1 MSSAASSDD
10 SRDGLDGRDRHGDQV
25 VVSAFYKFVALE
37 DFEVF
42 RDQVL
47 EVCDEAGMRGSILL
61 ASEGINGTVAGSRR
75 ATDMLLGWLRSDHRL
90 ADLEVKE
97 SFTGEMP
104 FLRMKVRLKK
114 EIVTFR
120 QPVDPTARVGT
131 YVTPQN
137 WNSIVSDPDVLVIDT
152 RNEEEVSLGTFANA
166 VDPGTESFTEFADF
180 VATLDPQAHP
190 RVAMFCTGGIR
201 CEKASSYM
209 LDQGFAEV
217 MHLKGGILQY
227 LEDVDPEESM
237 WRGEC
242 FVFDERVTVDHDL
255 QPGDYTLCR
264 GCRKALTHDDRSAP
278 GYEEG
283 VSCAACI
290 DTVDDARVERLRE
303 RHRQV
308 MLAMERGTLH
318 LAPDA

>member
-1 MSSAASSDD
+1 MDTEETPDETLVITAFYRFVRLPDFVEF
-10 SRDGLDGRDRHGDQV
+10 RDRLLD
-25 VVSAFYKFVALE
+25 
-37 DFEVF
+37 
-42 RDQVL
+42 
-47 EVCDEAGMRGSILL
+47 VCDRADMRGSILL
-61 ASEGINGTVAGSRR
+61 APEGINGTVAASRA
-75 ATDMLLGWLRSDHRL
+75 ATDDVFNWLRSDERL

-97 SFTGEMP
+97 SFTDDLA
-104 FLRMKVRLKK
+104 FRRMKVRLKK

-131 YVTPQN
+131 YVDTRD
-137 WNSIVSDPDVLVIDT
+137 WNDVISDPDVLVIDT
-152 RNEEEVSLGTFANA
+152 RNSEEVEIGSFENA
-166 VDPGTESFTEFADF
+166 VDPNTESFTEFADY
-180 VATLDPQAHP
+180 VQTLDPNETP
-190 RVAMFCTGGIR
+190 KVAMFCTGGIR

-217 MHLKGGILQY
+217 MHLRGGILQY
-227 LEDVDPEESM
+227 LEEVDLSESL
-237 WRGEC
+237 WHGEC
-242 FVFDERVTVDHDL
+242 LVFDERVTVDHDL

-264 GCRKALTHDDRSAP
+264 GCRKALTHDDRQTE

-283 VSCAACI
+283 VSCSACI
-290 DTVDDARVERLRE
+290 DTVDEDRAQRLRE

>member
-1 MSSAASSDD
+1 MTRGTTPDD
-10 SRDGLDGRDRHGDQV
+10 PF
-25 VVSAFYKFVALE
+25 VVSAFYKFVAFHDVAE
-37 DFEVF
+37 F
-42 RDQVL
+42 RDRVL
-47 EVCDEAGMRGSILL
+47 AVCDDAAMRGSILL
-61 ASEGINGTVAGSRR
+61 ASEGINGTVAGTRA
-75 ATDMLLGWLRSDHRL
+75 ATDTLFAWLRSDDRL

-120 QPVDPTARVGT
+120 QPVDPTTRVGT
-131 YVTPQN
+131 YISPGE
-137 WNSIVSDPDVLVIDT
+137 WNAVISDPEVLVIDT
-152 RNEEEVSLGTFANA
+152 RNEEEVSLGTFAHA

-180 VATLDPQAHP
+180 VAGLDPAEHP

-227 LEDVDPEESM
+227 LEDVDPAESM

-255 QPGDYTLCR
+255 QPGDFTLCR
-264 GCRKALTHDDRSAP
+264 GCRTALSHADRERA

-283 VSCAACI
+283 VSCASCVGELTSDRA
-290 DTVDDARVERLRE
+290 TRLRE

-308 MLAMERGTLH
+308 QLAEERGAAH
-318 LAPDA
+318 LARKE

>member
-1 MSSAASSDD
+1 MTRGTTPDD
-10 SRDGLDGRDRHGDQV
+10 QF
-25 VVSAFYKFVALE
+25 VVSAFYKFVALH
-37 DFEVF
+37 DVAQF

-47 EVCDEAGMRGSILL
+47 TVCDDAGMRGSILL
-61 ASEGINGTVAGSRR
+61 ASEGINGTVAGSRE
-75 ATDMLLGWLRSDHRL
+75 ATDELFTWLRSDDRL

-97 SFTGEMP
+97 SSTDDMP

-131 YVTPQN
+131 YVAPTD
-137 WNSIVSDPDVLVIDT
+137 WNAVISDPDVLLIDT

-166 VDPGTESFTEFADF
+166 VDPGTESFTEFADY
-180 VATLDPQAHP
+180 VATLDPADHP

-227 LEDVDPEESM
+227 LQDVDPAESL

-255 QPGDYTLCR
+255 QPGDFTLCR
-264 GCRKALTHDDRSAP
+264 GCRTALSHDDRQSD

-283 VSCAACI
+283 VSCATCVTDLTPNRAS
-290 DTVDDARVERLRE
+290 RLRE

-308 MLAMERGTLH
+308 QLAEARGAAH
-318 LAPDA
+318 LARKD